1 MDRRSNLL
9 TAILGLALVLWVAG
23 CASSDVASY
32 RDPTAG
38 AGNSYNRVIVVAAN
52 LPLEERQT
60 SEAAMVESLAAMGKS
75 GVPGMQVMPPTRV
88 NTPESIS
95 AAAAESGADGMVVM
109 WITDAETTQS
119 YVPPTVISGGSAHTT
134 GTISGYGSLYSMNA
148 TTTYSPPVVVGGFTV
163 KKPRAN
169 YSAAFYDLA
178 TGQQVWIAEISS
190 RGNAFAS
197 FSDLAVSAGRN
208 TIERLRADQVL

>member
-1 MDRRSNLL
+1 MDQRSGFLS
-9 TAILGLALVLWVAG
+9 TIVAFGLMAWVAG

-38 AGNSYNRVIVVAAN
+38 AGKSYNRVIAVAAN
-52 LPLEERQT
+52 LPLEQRQT
-60 SEAAMVESLAAMGKS
+60 SEAAMVASLAAMGKS
-75 GVPGMQVMPPTRV
+75 GVPGMQLMPPTRA

-95 AAAAESGADGMVVM
+95 QAAAESGADGMVVM
-109 WITDAETTQS
+109 WVTDAETTQN
-119 YVPPTVISGGSAHTT
+119 YVPPTVISGGSSYTT
-134 GTISGYGSLYSMNA
+134 GTVTGYGSLYSMNA

-163 KKPRAN
+163 EKPRAN
-169 YSAAFYDLA
+169 YSAAFYDLT